1 MNARAAVAQAVKVTA
16 ATTDVLRP
24 RSHGV
29 VVLAYHRVGRR
40 SDLSID
46 LPLDLFTRQMAE
58 LASSTRVVTLD
69 EAVAALE
76 QPGGDTQDD
85 QVAVTFDDGTA
96 DFADVALPVL
106 ERFGIP
112 ATLYVATEFIDQG
125 RPFPH
130 AGTPLSWSALS
141 DAVSTDLVTV
151 GSHTHTHMLLDRIPV
166 NEVERELDQS
176 TELIRDH
183 LGRDAVHFAYPK
195 AVGGSPHADA
205 AVRTRFRSA
214 AVAGTKMNRFGHT
227 DPHRLA
233 RSPIQVS
240 DGMSWFRR
248 KVRGGMGLEDDLRRL
263 ANRRRYSGA
272 TT

>member
-1 MNARAAVAQAVKVTA
+1 VNARAAVAQAVKVTA

-46 LPLDLFTRQMAE
+46 LPLDLFSRQMAE
-58 LASSTRVVTLD
+58 LASSARVATLD
-69 EAVAALE
+69 DAVTALE
-76 QPGGDTQDD
+76 RPDGQQD

-96 DFADVALPVL
+96 DFAEVALPVL

-112 ATLYVATEFIDQG
+112 VTLYVATEFIDQG
-125 RPFPH
+125 RDFPQG
-130 AGTPLSWSALS
+130 GTPLSWSALS
-141 DAVSTDLVTV
+141 DAVSTGLVTV
-151 GSHTHTHMLLDRIPV
+151 GSHTHTHMLLDRIPLE
-166 NEVERELDQS
+166 EVTRELDQS

-183 LGRDAVHFAYPK
+183 LGRDPVHFAYPK
-195 AVGGSPHADA
+195 AVGGSPHADT

-214 AVAGTKMNRFGHT
+214 AVAGTKVNRFGHT

-240 DGMSWFRR
+240 DGMTWFRR
-248 KVRGGMGLEDDLRRL
+248 KVKGGMGLEDDLRRL